1 MFGRTGSQISV
12 IGLGCGGFGGVG
24 SERSLFGQGEDET
37 EAFALMD
44 EAHSAGI
51 TYFDTANSY
60 GGGRSEEMLGR
71 WFAQRKLRNEIFLG
85 TKVGTPLSDD
95 PNDGGLSRRHIVA
108 QVEESLRRLHTDW
121 IDLYMGHQVDDHT
134 SLEETLRAFDD
145 LVTSGK
151 VRHAGICNCEPW
163 RLAEACRVAD
173 TLTLVR
179 FEAVQNELNLLAAKA
194 QSETLALAR
203 DQQLGFIAWSPLA
216 GGMLTGKY
224 LDVDVPPGGSR
235 LATRPAPYTQF
246 RNPRTVA
253 QLRAIKA
260 LATDWGLTMAA
271 LSLAWVMSTPGVT
284 ALLIGPRK
292 PIHIA
297 DALQAVD
304 LRLDQG
310 QRAAID
316 AAITHAAESF

>member
-151 VRHAGICNCEPW
+151 VRHAGICNCEAW